1 MKKILSILLLTFIA
15 LNISAQSNFLTEQKR
30 YQRVRAAISDKEQ
43 LVLKKL
49 KENSIELGELNIL
62 IVAYKYESEVEIFA
76 KKKTKS
82 IYKKLA
88 TYNVCSKSGQIGPKR
103 KQGDYQVPEGFYF
116 IDRFNPASSFY
127 LSLGINYPNL
137 SDKRKS
143 SATNLG
149 GDIFIHGSCV
159 TIGCLPMTDDKIKEI
174 YLYAI
179 NAKNNGQNRIPFYIY
194 PFRMTDQK
202 FNEHKKK
209 YSDKTELI
217 DFWTNIKLGYDK
229 FEKEKKE
236 LIVSISKTGDYIIE

>member
-1 MKKILSILLLTFIA
+1 MKKILLILLLPFIT
-15 LNISAQSNFLTEQKR
+15 LTISAQTDFLTEQKR
-30 YQRVRAAISDKEQ
+30 YKRVRTAINDKEQ

-49 KENSIELGELNIL
+49 KENCIELGELNIL
-62 IVAYKYESEVEIFA
+62 IIAYKYESEVEIFA
-76 KKKTKS
+76 KKKNDST
-82 IYKKLA
+82 YKKLV
-88 TYNVCSKSGQIGPKR
+88 TYSVCSKSGQVGPKR

-159 TIGCLPMTDDKIKEI
+159 TIGCLPMTNDKIKEI

-179 NAKNNGQNRIPFYIY
+179 NAKNNGQKRIPFYIY
-194 PFRMTDQK
+194 PFRMTEQK
-202 FNEHKKK
+202 FKEHKVK
-209 YSDKTELI
+209 YSNKTELI

-229 FEKEKKE
+229 FEKEKRE
-236 LIVSISKTGDYIIE
+236 LSVSVSKTGDYIIQ